1 MARRKV
7 PSQVA
12 TGAETFSDSLV
23 GRQITDGTSQL
34 TNTNFAIDRI
44 IPEKDSK
51 KFRTSQFSDFLTLD
65 DLKEETDSPTTSAK
79 TKEERKKEIKF
90 KSSKNNAA
98 VSIFGSLRSR
108 LLASITRI
116 IKKFP
121 ATSLVDSES
130 LVKNSVYTAYNISYD
145 FNQNTTVFTVDFAMI
160 YNPLDVVFIKPN
172 SSVIPTT
179 DNEVRNFFSSYRKY
193 VIEVSGTTYPVLTYS

>member
-51 KFRTSQFSDFLTLD
+51 KFRTSQFSNFLTLD
-65 DLKEETDSPTTSAK
+65 DLKEETDSPTTSSK

-90 KSSKNNAA
+90 KSSKSNAA
-98 VSIFGSLRSR
+98 VSTFGSLRSR
-108 LLASITRI
+108 LLASVAWAYIEI
-116 IKKFP
+116 YLW
-121 ATSLVDSES
+121 S
-130 LVKNSVYTAYNISYD
+130 NSISRASD
-145 FNQNTTVFTVDFAMI
+145 GNC
-160 YNPLDVVFIKPN
+160 
-172 SSVIPTT
+172 
-179 DNEVRNFFSSYRKY
+179 
-193 VIEVSGTTYPVLTYS
+193 

>member
-51 KFRTSQFSDFLTLD
+51 KFN
-65 DLKEETDSPTTSAK
+65 KKDS
-79 TKEERKKEIKF
+79 KKD
-90 KSSKNNAA
+90 SKNSEELVN
-98 VSIFGSLRSR
+98 LY
-108 LLASITRI
+108 
-116 IKKFP
+116 KKMNDVF
-121 ATSLVDSES
+121 AT
-130 LVKNSVYTAYNISYD
+130 IS
-145 FNQNTTVFTVDFAMI
+145 T
-160 YNPLDVVFIKPN
+160 K
-172 SSVIPTT
+172 
-179 DNEVRNFFSSYRKY
+179 K
-193 VIEVSGTTYPVLTYS
+193 